1 MNACWDDGLLRIEL
15 AALQEENFAL
25 DPIGF
30 EDEELARLLAA
41 QDAADGLT
49 DEDAVPELS
58 QTSTSIAG
66 DVWILGNQMSFPFLV
81 VACFGKFWEV
91 LCRSPVLRC
100 GLVLRVDAISFQSYN
115 SEALGAL
122 EALLD
127 KDVAAG

>member
-1 MNACWDDGLLRIEL
+1 LNACWDDGLLRIEL

-66 DVWILGNQMSFPFLV
+66 DVWILGNQMSFPFLS
-81 VACFGKFWEV
+81 GHKKRPS
-91 LCRSPVLRC
+91 RS
-100 GLVLRVDAISFQSYN
+100 ISNPYSA
-115 SEALGAL
+115 SSVPG
-122 EALLD
+122 
-127 KDVAAG
+127 